1 MSHSDLFQLNTDRT
15 SLRRKPQVITSVV
28 QPFDENVFNFNKVN
42 ECEVLLR
49 CQNRLNDVANSI
61 HGTTTFLVNNSP
73 ITKYHSLICP
83 RLTENLSQVITRE
96 CIEFAIDLM
105 TGLNERSY
113 RIGYNSLGAFS
124 SVNHL
129 HLHLIHVTEKMYV
142 EDAVSQ
148 SIHCLQMKWQSFF
161 SISFLL
167 PSLGNHTDLS
177 GRLHIRLSSVR
188 ILFTRFPM
196 EWQSGCRWKIG
207 ENCRIFLPRINSTQH
222 FLDIWHT
229 FQSKFTENFHFSTQ
243 QSDR

>member
-1 MSHSDLFQLNTDRT
+1 MSYFDLFQLNTDRT

-28 QPFDENVFNFNKVN
+28 QPFNENVFNFNKVN

-49 CQNRLNDVANSI
+49 CQNQLNDVAHSI

-129 HLHLIHVTEKMYV
+129 HLHLIHVPEKMYV
-142 EDAVSQ
+142 EDAVSK
-148 SIHCLQMKWQSFF
+148 LLF
-161 SISFLL
+161 SIYSLL
-167 PSLGNHTDLS
+167 VNH
-177 GRLHIRLSSVR
+177 
-188 ILFTRFPM
+188 
-196 EWQSGCRWKIG
+196 K
-207 ENCRIFLPRINSTQH
+207 RIN
-222 FLDIWHT
+222 FLIT
-229 FQSKFTENFHFSTQ
+229 SFSYLH
-243 QSDR
+243 